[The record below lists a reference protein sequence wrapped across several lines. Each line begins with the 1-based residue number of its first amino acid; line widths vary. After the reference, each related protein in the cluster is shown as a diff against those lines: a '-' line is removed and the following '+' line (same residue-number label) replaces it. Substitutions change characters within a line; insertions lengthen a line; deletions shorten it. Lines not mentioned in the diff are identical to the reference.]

1 MDDKEW
7 QYLERVVPIKLQA
20 GRPATSEQA
29 RSSRVSLIMVKSA
42 GLVLDEQMVT
52 QVVLCY

>member
-1 MDDKEW
+1 M
-7 QYLERVVPIKLQA
+7 ERLVPIKWQA
-20 GRPATSEQA
+20 GRAATSEQA

-52 QVVLCY
+52 QVVLCYKMIRCM